1 MANPVSA
8 SSSPV
13 LNSAISYLVGSS
25 YVCMR
30 LSLTCASMVPESPR
44 WLITKDRRDE
54 AYEIL
59 VKYHAEG
66 DHDSLFVK
74 AEMAQIETTI
84 KLEMELGEQSW
95 LDLFKTPGMRR
106 RTLIACAMGVFTQF
120 SGNTLIA

>member
-1 MANPVSA
+1 
-8 SSSPV
+8 
-13 LNSAISYLVGSS
+13 
-25 YVCMR
+25 MR